1 MMLSN
6 NQISKANN
14 FFKQILA
21 TDPKQLEEKGLT
33 KCDNCD
39 GTGLGGLTKLK
50 VGGYS
55 WDPTQYCNKCYGVGF
70 SGMRN
75 LKTFDEN
82 LFICGECNGVG
93 CGECNLTGF
102 TDWIAHAMGR

>member
-1 MMLSN
+1 MLN
-6 NQISKANN
+6 NQQINKANN
-14 FFKQILA
+14 FFKRLLI
-21 TDPKQLEEKGLT
+21 TDPKVLIDKGLMRCN
-33 KCDNCD
+33 KCS
-39 GTGLGGLTKLK
+39 GTGLGGINKLK

-55 WDPTQYCNKCYGVGF
+55 WDASKYCNVCHGVGF
-70 SGMRN
+70 LGLRN

-93 CGECNLTGF
+93 CENCDRTGF